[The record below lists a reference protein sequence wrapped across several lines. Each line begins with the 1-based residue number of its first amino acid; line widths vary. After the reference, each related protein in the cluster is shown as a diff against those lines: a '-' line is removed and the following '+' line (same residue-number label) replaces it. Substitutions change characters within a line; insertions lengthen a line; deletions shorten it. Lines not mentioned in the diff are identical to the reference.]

1 MNVSV
6 SYKAYIHTHHEDYK
20 DVEWVRINKENI
32 LFKVDAKTTHVIP
45 IKHLISFSV
54 TQ

>member
-6 SYKAYIHTHHEDYK
+6 SYKAYIHTHYYDFK
-20 DVEWVRINKENI
+20 NVEWIRINKDNI
-32 LFKVDAKTTHVIP
+32 LFKVDANTTHVIP
-45 IKHLISFSV
+45 IKYLVSFSV